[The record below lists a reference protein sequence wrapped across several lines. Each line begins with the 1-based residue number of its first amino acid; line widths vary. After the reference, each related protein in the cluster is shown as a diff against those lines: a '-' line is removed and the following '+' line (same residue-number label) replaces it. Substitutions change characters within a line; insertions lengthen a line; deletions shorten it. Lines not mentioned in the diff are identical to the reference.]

1 MHLPTFQVR
10 SICIAATLLLNAQ
23 WATAQQT
30 SVGTEVELDTTEGRI
45 VIEVHADEA
54 PKTVANFLQYVVN
67 GHYEG
72 TVFHRVIPDFMI
84 QCGGMDENLHEKKTR
99 LPVRNEAHNGLKNKK
114 YTVAM
119 ARKPDPDSATCQFF
133 INTGEKNEFLN
144 RDEARG
150 NAGYTVFGTVVQGL
164 EVVDKISNTQTHVRS
179 NPAAPS
185 ILMEHVPVTP
195 IVIKSAKVL
204 SNNRY

>member
-10 SICIAATLLLNAQ
+10 SFCIAATLLLNVQ
-23 WATAQQT
+23 LATAQQT

-45 VIEVHADEA
+45 VIEVHVDQA
-54 PKTVANFLQYVVN
+54 PKTVANFLQYVES

-99 LPVRNEAHNGLKNKK
+99 QPVRNEAHNGLKNKK

-133 INTGEKNEFLN
+133 INTGENNEFLN

-164 EVVDKISNTQTHVRS
+164 DVVDKIGNTQTHVRS